1 MMKRQTILMLVV
13 LAGSLWRVAA
23 QPAPTTEHRLS
34 AAQAVELALKQ
45 RTEILNAQLDL
56 KNQVAYNREIT
67 GAAHPQANGTFGVQK
82 FFNIPVTV
90 LPDFISPSVYGV
102 LTREQVQA
110 GNGQPIKAPD
120 SYSTFPARFGVPW
133 QASLGFSVQQL
144 LFQPDVF
151 VGLKARKS
159 ALELYQNQVKIQVD
173 SVKSNVY
180 RSYYGVLIAQ
190 KGLGFAR
197 ESEVRLK
204 KLYADQ
210 EQLFKQGFI
219 ERLDLDKTK
228 VSLNNLT
235 TTVFQLQNLVDLS
248 YAGLKF
254 ALAIP
259 QQHQLVLT
267 DSLSMSMITK
277 DVFALQNDFKY
288 ENRSEVQTLQSS
300 AQLLNLQVQR
310 YKLNAYPTVAAGWN
324 FGTVAQ
330 RNSFNFFNTRESWF
344 FNNAVGLNI
353 TMPLYD
359 GGQRRQRIQ
368 QAMYAAEKNANTIS
382 QVKQVIDLEIVL
394 ARTQLTN
401 AISAINVQEDN
412 KALAEKVYETT
423 KIKYE
428 KGLGSSF
435 EVLQSETSLQ
445 ESLNNYY
452 QALYN
457 AVIAR
462 IGYSRALGKL

>member
-1 MMKRQTILMLVV
+1 MNRLRTLMLMVWLCFV
-13 LAGSLWRVAA
+13 MQATG
-23 QPAPTTEHRLS
+23 QQAPITEHRLS

-45 RTEILNAQLDL
+45 RVEILNAQIDV
-56 KNQVAYNREIT
+56 KNQDAYNREIT
-67 GAAHPQANGTFGVQK
+67 GAAYPQVAGNFGVQHY
-82 FFNIPVTV
+82 FNIPVTV

-102 LTREQVQA
+102 LTKEGVQG
-110 GNGQPIKAPD
+110 GNGQPITAPE
-120 SYSTFPARFGVPW
+120 SYGSVPAQFGTPW
-133 QASLGFSVQQL
+133 QASLGVSVQQL

-159 ALELYQNQVKIQVD
+159 ALELYENQVKIQVD

-197 ESEVRLK
+197 ESELRLK
-204 KLYADQ
+204 KLFSDQ

-219 ERLDLDKTK
+219 ERLDLDKTQ
-228 VSLNNLT
+228 VNLNNVS

-259 QQHQLVLT
+259 QQHKLILT
-267 DSLSMSMITK
+267 DSLDNEMIKK
-277 DVFALQNDFKY
+277 DVFSLQDDFKY

-300 AQLLNLQVQR
+300 GELLDLQVQR

-324 FGTVAQ
+324 LGTAAL
-330 RNSFNFFNTRESWF
+330 RNQFNFFDTKQPWF
-344 FNNAVGLNI
+344 FNNYIGLNI
-353 TMPLYD
+353 SMPLYD
-359 GGQRRQRIQ
+359 GGQRRNRVK
-368 QAMYAAEKNANTIS
+368 QAQFAAEKNSNTIN
-382 QVKQVIDLEIVL
+382 QFKQLIDLEIVS
-394 ARTQLTN
+394 ARTQLAN
-401 AISAINVQEDN
+401 AISALNIQESN
-412 KALAEKVYETT
+412 KGLAERVFETT

-445 ESLNNYY
+445 DALNNYY